1 VKNPLVR
8 LLLIGALIVGSGSAA
23 RSQQPATPE
32 AAPPLTQLTVQVV
45 MNKYQGEKKVSSAP
59 YTLSLVAN
67 TGGEPISMRMGT
79 RVPIV
84 TETTHG
90 GAVATSNVEYADVG
104 VGIDCL
110 AWSIDNGRYRLSITV
125 EDNSVLA
132 EPPAGAKSGGRPVF
146 RTFKASQMILL
157 RDGQLAQF
165 TAATDKLT
173 GEVTKIEVSLTV
185 AK

>member
-1 VKNPLVR
+1 VKNQLVR
-8 LLLIGALIVGSGSAA
+8 LLLIGALIAGSGSAL
-23 RSQQPATPE
+23 RSQQPATSE
-32 AAPPLTQLTVQVV
+32 AALVLTQLTVQVV
-45 MNKYQGEKKVSSAP
+45 MTKHQGEKKVSSVP

-67 TGGEPISMRMGT
+67 AGGDPISVRMGT

-104 VGIDCL
+104 MGIDCL
-110 AWSIDNGRYRLSITV
+110 AWSTEDGRFRLSIAV

-132 EPPAGAKSGGRPVF
+132 EPPAGAKSGGRPIF

-157 RDGQLAQF
+157 RDGQSAQF

-173 GEVTKIEVSLTV
+173 GEVTKLEVSLTV